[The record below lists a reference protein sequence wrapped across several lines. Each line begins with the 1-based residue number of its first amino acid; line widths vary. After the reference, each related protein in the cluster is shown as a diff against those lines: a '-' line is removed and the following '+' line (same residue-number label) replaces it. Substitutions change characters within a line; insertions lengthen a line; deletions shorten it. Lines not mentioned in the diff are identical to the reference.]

1 MKLLLTILMSGLGLA
16 VLAGPGDSGLVI
28 RKVAI
33 AEYRTGYLYS
43 NGGFYSFEQGKFI
56 RYNYGERKIT
66 DVCSGFNLL
75 LALDDRGYVWTTQ
88 LGVTSV
94 VRIETDT
101 TGGAFDKNE
110 AIFGYANG
118 HTSIRSDK
126 SLWYWGDD
134 TFHLF
139 HSTGALRM
147 RPVRISPAGMKV
159 KKVVMS
165 WFRIVVLTENG
176 EVWEWLRGKGVRPVR
191 KVLPGKATDIFNS
204 QWDYAGCIIMGYPY
218 IWGTAFGFW
227 GGSAEAL
234 EPFPLKNLWK
244 MTAPVKAIVASYNTI
259 HYIDNEGRLF
269 GIGDNVMGEIG
280 NGIELVNQRH
290 YTARYSWTFNKN
302 EQLTGAP
309 PIQIGKGIRWK
320 ALFADNF
327 LAFYKY
333 AVDEHDNLYFWG
345 RDKALASG
353 RGYIN
358 LEEAIYPNALDVL
371 EPTKVDPLTAVFQP
385 YHFQLPSLQVG
396 PDQVITGSSVELK
409 GDARPA
415 MLVRSTLRAANG
427 IDTLSYDIESY
438 EWTVARGG
446 PCRIVTP
453 HAAHT
458 VVEGLQPGIYIFN
471 LKTTDSNK
479 GTQSKDVMVTVR
491 KK

>member
-1 MKLLLTILMSGLGLA
+1 MGLVVLA
-16 VLAGPGDSGLVI
+16 VPGDSGLVI

-56 RYNYGERKIT
+56 RYNFGERKIT

-165 WFRIVVLTENG
+165 WFRIVALTENG

-191 KVLPGKATDIFNS
+191 KLLPGRATDIFNS

-259 HYIDNEGRLF
+259 HYIDSEGRLF

-409 GDARPA
+409 ADARPA

-438 EWTVARGG
+438 EWTVVRGG

-453 HAAHT
+453 HSAHT
-458 VVEGLQPGIYIFN
+458 VVEGLQPGTYVFN

-479 GTQSKDVMVTVR
+479 GTQSKDVLVTVR